1 MPDKLQRLPPQNIE
15 AEEGILAACLIS
27 PESCEEIVDILLP
40 DHFYRT
46 AHIKIFSAIIEL
58 NKKKQPVDLVTISNF
73 LRSKGDLE
81 SVGGASYLASLID
94 TVPVA
99 LNVIHYA
106 DILRDK
112 AAKRLTIKYCHDI
125 SKQCFSDSDPAIEI
139 IDDAQTKMLSIEMNN
154 PGKVTY
160 LPMSEIM
167 MDAIETIDER
177 FRNKGKI
184 TGVPTGFHQIDELTW
199 GLQNTD
205 LIIIAG
211 RPSQGKSSLSLN
223 IARHA
228 AIDQEIPFPVGI
240 FSMEMSKQQLSFK
253 FLADLA
259 SINTQRF
266 KSGYFSMDEWHKLTK
281 SAGKLA
287 DAPICIDDSSSLTIN
302 EVRRRARQMYKRDG
316 IKLLIIDYLQLM
328 VGSGQQNRDRE
339 MSDISNGL
347 KGLAKDLNIP
357 IIGISQLNR
366 KVEDRND
373 KVPHLSDLRDSGSLE
388 QAADVVMFIYRDDVY
403 NKDENNPKKGSA
415 DIIIAKN
422 RTGPLGMTR
431 LAFVDKYASFY
442 NLATPF

>member
-240 FSMEMSKQQLSFK
+240 FSMEMSKQQLS
-253 FLADLA
+253 
-259 SINTQRF
+259 QR
-266 KSGYFSMDEWHKLTK
+266 
-281 SAGKLA
+281 
-287 DAPICIDDSSSLTIN
+287 
-302 EVRRRARQMYKRDG
+302 
-316 IKLLIIDYLQLM
+316 
-328 VGSGQQNRDRE
+328 
-339 MSDISNGL
+339 
-347 KGLAKDLNIP
+347 
-357 IIGISQLNR
+357 
-366 KVEDRND
+366 
-373 KVPHLSDLRDSGSLE
+373 HL
-388 QAADVVMFIYRDDVY
+388 
-403 NKDENNPKKGSA
+403 
-415 DIIIAKN
+415 
-422 RTGPLGMTR
+422 
-431 LAFVDKYASFY
+431 
-442 NLATPF
+442 